1 MKKIDNCENSTVLV
15 GLLLAGIL
23 LVMGGYRI
31 FSYLCD
37 RGAVDTATY
46 LLGAAALLCWLF
58 SVAAYATGRGDVA
71 GAVES
76 TWAAASGQIKT
87 VVNNVVFPA
96 IDMILA
102 IFFFVKLGTAYFDY
116 RKTGQFEWTAPAILF
131 ACLVFTLT
139 APLYIWDIVGV

>member
-46 LLGAAALLCWLF
+46 LLGAAAL
-58 SVAAYATGRGDVA
+58 V
-71 GAVES
+71 
-76 TWAAASGQIKT
+76 
-87 VVNNVVFPA
+87 
-96 IDMILA
+96 LA
-102 IFFFVKLGTAYFDY
+102 ILGLLLAGRSFRRLKAGIMSRSADVPM
-116 RKTGQFEWTAPAILF
+116 QHLPESF
-131 ACLVFTLT
+131 ACLAAFP
-139 APLYIWDIVGV
+139 APCRR

>member
-1 MKKIDNCENSTVLV
+1 MRYVNRAVLV
-15 GLLLAGIL
+15 
-23 LVMGGYRI
+23 
-31 FSYLCD
+31 C
-37 RGAVDTATY
+37 
-46 LLGAAALLCWLF
+46 GAAALLCWLF

-96 IDMILA
+96 ID

-116 RKTGQFEWTAPAILF
+116 RKTSQFEWTAPAILF

>member
-46 LLGAAALLCWLF
+46 LLGAAAL
-58 SVAAYATGRGDVA
+58 V
-71 GAVES
+71 
-76 TWAAASGQIKT
+76 
-87 VVNNVVFPA
+87 
-96 IDMILA
+96 LA
-102 IFFFVKLGTAYFDY
+102 IFGLLLASRSFRRLPDRGLYPRQY
-116 RKTGQFEWTAPAILF
+116 RHPVNDPRRAGQ
-131 ACLVFTLT
+131 CR
-139 APLYIWDIVGV
+139 

>member
-1 MKKIDNCENSTVLV
+1 MSQ
-15 GLLLAGIL
+15 
-23 LVMGGYRI
+23 MY
-31 FSYLCD
+31 S
-37 RGAVDTATY
+37 GAVRVKTRHAN
-46 LLGAAALLCWLF
+46 
-58 SVAAYATGRGDVA
+58 RMA

-102 IFFFVKLGTAYFDY
+102 IFFFVKLGTEYFDY
-116 RKTGQFEWTAPAILF
+116 RKTSQFEWTAPAILF